1 MQPKTE
7 DLKTVSNANKLLG
20 LYIHIP
26 FCVKKC
32 DYCDF
37 LSAPATEEMKGRYV
51 DALITEIKSCSSYYS
66 DYEVQTLFFGGGT
79 PSCLE
84 AVQIEK
90 IMKALRENFHLNKE
104 KLEASIEVNPGTL
117 TEEKLKIYK
126 KAGIN
131 RLSFGLQSVNDAEL
145 RKLGRIH
152 TYEQFKE
159 NYLLARTLGFTNINV
174 DLMSALPEQTL
185 NSWENTLRTIL
196 ALEPE
201 HISAYSL
208 IVEEGTR
215 FYDRYSEGSADYR
228 LLPDEDTDRG
238 MYHRT
243 KEILKDHGYERYEI
257 SNYAKKGF
265 ECRHNSSYWVG
276 TDYLGLGLGASS
288 LIEGV
293 RFTKEDNI
301 KQYIVTS
308 ERWVAEKAVKGSDYN
323 TTEDNAIITAEGYDI
338 NTTEGNDNITAE
350 ENDNNTVEGYDN
362 ITVEAKA
369 ERKENRQ
376 NVEWLDPIGLIKESS
391 SLSLEQQM
399 EEFMFLGL
407 RMCKG
412 VSKAEF
418 YQKFKQ
424 EVMEVYAKVMRELLG
439 KGLIKEAGDRIYLSD
454 LGIDVS
460 NYVLAEF
467 LLS

>member
-1 MQPKTE
+1 MQPKIEDFKTEDFKTE
-7 DLKTVSNANKLLG
+7 DLKIGNETNQLLG

-66 DYEVQTLFFGGGT
+66 NYEVQTLFFGGGT

-90 IMKALRENFHLNKE
+90 IMKALSDNFRLNKE
-104 KLEASIEVNPGTL
+104 EMEASIEINPGTI
-117 TEEKLKIYK
+117 TEEKLKAYK

-215 FYDRYSEGSADYR
+215 FYDRYSEGSADYI

-243 KEILKDHGYERYEI
+243 KELLKDHGYERYEI

-293 RFTKEDNI
+293 RFSKEDNL
-301 KQYIVTS
+301 KQYIMAS
-308 ERWVAEKAVKGSDYN
+308 ERWAAEKAVEGFDN
-323 TTEDNAIITAEGYDI
+323 TKTEDNTIITAEGYDTI
-338 NTTEGNDNITAE
+338 NF
-350 ENDNNTVEGYDN
+350 
-362 ITVEAKA
+362 EAKA
-369 ERKENRQ
+369 EGEESQQNR
-376 NVEWLDPIGLIKESS
+376 ECPDPIGLIKESS

-424 EVMEVYAKVMRELLG
+424 EVMEVYSKVMTELLG

>member
-1 MQPKTE
+1 MQPKIEDFKTE
-7 DLKTVSNANKLLG
+7 DLKMGNETNQLLG

-37 LSAPATEEMKGRYV
+37 LSAPATEELKGRYV

-66 DYEVQTLFFGGGT
+66 NYEVQTLFFGGGT

-90 IMKALRENFHLNKE
+90 IMKALSENFRLNKE
-104 KLEASIEVNPGTL
+104 KMEASIEINPGTI
-117 TEEKLKIYK
+117 TEEKLKAYK

-145 RKLGRIH
+145 RNLGRIH
-152 TYEQFKE
+152 TYEQFKD

-215 FYDRYSEGSADYR
+215 FYDRYSEGSAYYS
-228 LLPDEDTDRG
+228 LLPNEDTDRG

-243 KEILKDHGYERYEI
+243 KELLKDHGYERYEI

-276 TDYLGLGLGASS
+276 TNYLGLGLGASS

-293 RFTKEDNI
+293 RFSKEDNL
-301 KQYIVTS
+301 KQYIMAS
-308 ERWVAEKAVKGSDYN
+308 ERWAAEKAVEGFDN
-323 TTEDNAIITAEGYDI
+323 TTTEDNTIITAEGYD
-338 NTTEGNDNITAE
+338 T
-350 ENDNNTVEGYDN
+350 

-369 ERKENRQ
+369 GGKENRQ
-376 NVEWLDPIGLIKESS
+376 DKECPDSIGFLKESS
-391 SLSLEQQM
+391 TLSLEQQM

-424 EVMEVYAKVMRELLG
+424 EVMEVYSKVMKELLE